1 MIRRLFIA
9 INLPTAIRED
19 IKKSLENDKAS
30 GADLYR
36 IAEMVPEE
44 DWHITVKFLGDQEA
58 KHVNEIKRAIRD
70 AMKDISSPEVSIRT
84 ITTAPPNRPPR
95 MIWAAT
101 TTESNHALAAIKEAI
116 ERELTTRAIFEKGEV
131 FPDYRGHVTLAELP
145 KGHKIAERMLS
156 LPSALTFKP
165 LTIDLIEAHRDRT
178 VGKFSIVTS
187 FAFKKLA

>member
-9 INLPTAIRED
+9 INLPATIREN
-19 IKKSLENDKAS
+19 IKERLESDKTS
-30 GADLYR
+30 GADLYQL
-36 IAEMVPEE
+36 AEMIPEE
-44 DWHITVKFLGDQEA
+44 DWHITVKFLGDQEV

-70 AMKDISSPEVSIRT
+70 AMKDIASPEVSMRT

-101 TTESNHALAAIKEAI
+101 TTESNHTLAAIKTAI
-116 ERELTTRAIFEKGEV
+116 ERELTARGISEKGEV

-145 KGHKIAERMLS
+145 KGHKITERMIS

-165 LTIDLIEAHRDRT
+165 LTIDLMEAHRDRT
-178 VGKFSIVTS
+178 AGKFSIVTS
-187 FAFKKLA
+187 FVFKHLS